1 MSTLRSNRGTAKPF
15 CVIGHKARRN
25 DREPFSGYHQGQRS
39 YVPHQQAGYMTTPD
53 RMLSRQNRLATQGP
67 SIHDVADGATSGRPA
82 HGLAVIPNGHFD
94 SHSGYLRA
102 DYSR

>member
-39 YVPHQQAGYMTTPD
+39 YVPHQQAGYMTAPD
-53 RMLSRQNRLATQGP
+53 RMLSRQNLLATQGP
-67 SIHDVADGATSGRPA
+67 SIHDAPKETRLDEVTGQSLFVPK
-82 HGLAVIPNGHFD
+82 GLIEM
-94 SHSGYLRA
+94 STR
-102 DYSR
+102 